1 MTVVSDA
8 SPMINLARI
17 EALHLLAELHET
29 VVLPEAVWTEIV
41 VDGEGQP
48 GARAVQSA
56 TWIERQAVANR
67 DLVRALRRD
76 LDKGEAEAVALAV
89 ETEDVLLLMDERL
102 GRETADHFD
111 LACVGLIGVLIEA
124 KECSSRRKNTN
135 TSTPSAPICRLY
147 GARPVSGSVTSSIA
161 ACYGM
166 RESFRDW

>member
-1 MTVVSDA
+1 
-8 SPMINLARI
+8 MINLARI
-17 EALHLLAELHET
+17 EVLHLLAELYET

-41 VDGEGQP
+41 VEGEGQP

-67 DLVRALRRD
+67 DLVRALRQD
-76 LDKGEAEAVALAV
+76 VDKGEAKAVALAV
-89 ETEDVLLLMDERL
+89 ETEDVLLLMDERR

-124 KECSSRRKNTN
+124 KENEHVDAL
-135 TSTPSAPICRLY
+135 APICRLY
-147 GARPVSGSVTSSIA
+147 GAKPVSGSVTSFIA

-166 RESFRDW
+166 RESFRDG

>member
-8 SPMINLARI
+8 SPIINLARI
-17 EALHLLAELHET
+17 EALHLLAELYET

-89 ETEDVLLLMDERL
+89 ETEGVLLLMDERL

-111 LACVGLIGVLIEA
+111 LVCVGLIGVLIEA
-124 KECSSRRKNTN
+124 KENEHVDALRPYLQALRNEAGFWISD
-135 TSTPSAPICRLY
+135 RLY
-147 GARPVSGSVTSSIA
+147 RRVL
-161 ACYGM
+161 
-166 RESFRDW
+166 RDEGELP

>member
-1 MTVVSDA
+1 MTVISDA
-8 SPMINLARI
+8 SPIVNLARI
-17 EALHLLAELHET
+17 ESLHLLPDLYDT

-124 KECSSRRKNTN
+124 KENEHADALRPYLQALRNEAGFWIG
-135 TSTPSAPICRLY
+135 SALREEILN
-147 GARPVSGSVTSSIA
+147 GS
-161 ACYGM
+161 
-166 RESFRDW
+166 E

>member
-8 SPMINLARI
+8 SPIINLARI
-17 EALHLLAELHET
+17 EALHLLAKRYET
-29 VVLPEAVWTEIV
+29 VVLPEVVWTEIV

-67 DLVRALRRD
+67 DLVWSMHRD

-89 ETEDVLLLMDERL
+89 DTEDVLLLMDERL

-124 KECSSRRKNTN
+124 KENEHVDALRPYLQALRNEAGFWISDQLYRRV
-135 TSTPSAPICRLY
+135 L
-147 GARPVSGSVTSSIA
+147 
-161 ACYGM
+161 
-166 RESFRDW
+166 RDEGELP

>member
-17 EALHLLAELHET
+17 EALHLLAELYET

-41 VDGEGQP
+41 VEGEGQP

-67 DLVRALRRD
+67 DLVRALRQD
-76 LDKGEAEAVALAV
+76 VDKGEAEAVALAV

-111 LACVGLIGVLIEA
+111 LACVGFIGVLIEA
-124 KECSSRRKNTN
+124 KENEHVDALRPYLQALRSEAGFWISDQLYRRV
-135 TSTPSAPICRLY
+135 L
-147 GARPVSGSVTSSIA
+147 
-161 ACYGM
+161 
-166 RESFRDW
+166 RDEGELP

>member
-17 EALHLLAELHET
+17 EALHLLAELYET

-41 VDGEGQP
+41 VEGEGQP

-67 DLVRALRRD
+67 DLVRALRQD
-76 LDKGEAEAVALAV
+76 LDKGEAEAVALTV

-124 KECSSRRKNTN
+124 KENEHVDALRPYLQALRSEAGFWISDQLYRRV
-135 TSTPSAPICRLY
+135 L
-147 GARPVSGSVTSSIA
+147 
-161 ACYGM
+161 
-166 RESFRDW
+166 RDEGELP